1 MNSIL
6 ANSVRF
12 QIEAITDKLR
22 KMSVFDPR
30 YNNLIRRRNELR
42 IALRQVE
49 NPAHKG
55 KETVHI
61 NKAI

>member
-1 MNSIL
+1 MRIL
-6 ANSVRF
+6 EETIRF
-12 QIEAITDKLR
+12 QIEAITDRLR
-22 KMSVFDPR
+22 KMSAFDVR
-30 YNNLIRRRNELR
+30 YNNLVRRRNELN

>member
-1 MNSIL
+1 MDSIL

-12 QIEAITDKLR
+12 QIEAITDRLR
-22 KMSVFDPR
+22 KMSAFDPR

-42 IALRQVE
+42 IALIHVE
-49 NPAHKG
+49 HPVEKE